1 MTHEDPEVALVTR
14 ERVTMRVD
22 RARMRARLGVARALV
37 VALVLASAAGGCA
50 GAGQEQI
57 RVQTEGSKALEP
69 SPLGLK
75 NEDFWNNPHE
85 LVAPMRR
92 KLAME
97 RKAILA
103 FDAPTEVLIEGRE
116 TLPAQVVRIAASARM
131 QERPFPGTALVVG
144 VDIAENVV
152 RAAGAVRPTERE
164 TGPEPK
170 STVPPSPTGMGAES
184 FTIDLRERLNLP
196 WEPSLIHSRLII
208 WDEVSPA
215 RPVTLKAGKFEDQE
229 VVKFRTEQREKTNV
243 AVVTPAPGEPFA
255 TYKRGKHTPA
265 VPEERGI
272 AIAVPRVFPLDEGE
286 PCVMHAAFRL
296 AILKRHI
303 VPSTSVAK
311 AGTEEVF
318 AQYAERVKAGEAMPT
333 GVVPI
338 TLVATGTESTGPYVW
353 RLIVPTHDK
362 IAWGEKGAEVTGCFS
377 IDLRTLEGFDRRPQT
392 WFIYAF
398 SSEVMAGPTTIGL
411 TTRPTTP

>member
-1 MTHEDPEVALVTR
+1 MREEPEVALATR
-14 ERVTMRVD
+14 ERKTTRLDCVGA
-22 RARMRARLGVARALV
+22 RARRGATQALV
-37 VALVLASAAGGCA
+37 FGLVLASAAGGCIH
-50 GAGQEQI
+50 AGQEQVH
-57 RVQTEGSKALEP
+57 VQSEGSKALEP
-69 SPLGLK
+69 GPLGMK

-97 RKAILA
+97 RKPIVA
-103 FDAPTEVLIEGRE
+103 FDAPTEVLIDGRD
-116 TLPAQVVRIAASARM
+116 TLPVQVVRIAASARM
-131 QERPFPGTALVVG
+131 WERPFPGTAILVG
-144 VDIAENVV
+144 VDVAENVV
-152 RAAGAVRPTERE
+152 RAAGALRPSERE

-170 STVPPSPTGMGAES
+170 PTVPPSPTGMGAET
-184 FTIDLRERLNLP
+184 FTIDLRERLKLP

-215 RPVTLKAGKFEDQE
+215 RPVTLKAGKFEDPE
-229 VVKFRTEQREKTNV
+229 VVKFRAEQREKTNV
-243 AVVTPAPGEPFA
+243 PTVTPAPGEPFA
-255 TYKRGKHTPA
+255 TYKRGKNTPA

-311 AGTEEVF
+311 AGTEEIF

-353 RLIVPTHDK
+353 RLIVPTYDK

-377 IDLRTLEGFDRRPQT
+377 IDLRTLEGFDRRAQT
-392 WFIYAF
+392 WYIYAF

-411 TTRPTTP
+411 TVRPTTP